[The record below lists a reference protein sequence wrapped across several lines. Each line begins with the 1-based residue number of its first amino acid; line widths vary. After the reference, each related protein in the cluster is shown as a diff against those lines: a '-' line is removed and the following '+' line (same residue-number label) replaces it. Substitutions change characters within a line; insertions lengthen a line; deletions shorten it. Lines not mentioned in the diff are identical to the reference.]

1 LPTLSSF
8 LNLLTDY
15 YPFYYYPNFIRE
27 AGLRFGPIYD
37 AFTALLGVDEG
48 KCYPG

>member
-1 LPTLSSF
+1 LSSF

-27 AGLRFGPIYD
+27 AGLRFGPIYE